1 MEIVNNIV
9 FTKSTSSGRIKC
21 CKIVKVLKFVG
32 NLKKKKT
39 TIVDKLLKERK
50 DVVNV
55 KNDEYCY
62 NTVKKNILFLMK
74 FLIVRFRTISKL

>member
-32 NLKKKKT
+32 NLKKKKLQ
-39 TIVDKLLKERK
+39 LLT
-50 DVVNV
+50 N
-55 KNDEYCY
+55 Y
-62 NTVKKNILFLMK
+62 
-74 FLIVRFRTISKL
+74 